1 MSDFVFAIPLHRDD
15 LFEAPTRNQ
24 YVVENVYNTRDLK
37 IQLQDLK
44 VSVRENGDS
53 FVLQGGFDVIF
64 SLLGEF
70 NTGAT
75 TDMKQAAIEIAMTG
89 MGSLVDQLSVLLG
102 NAGQHLA
109 EDERTESLNKMKMI
123 LYLLCQLTQKVENE
137 QSIFDPVTGGKA
149 KGKKKTRDD
158 DGTVGNWE
166 FDRPRIVSMIYNLF
180 QLNLNLLFEPPIM
193 EDEVLDLVGFTL
205 FKICENPTMGQ
216 VKCKDIRLSLIQV
229 LGTMNKKFNYTHSC
243 CLQMIQQLKQHEHL
257 VSVFSQATEVM
268 VKEFG
273 CTGMVME
280 LVREISRVDMKVS
293 KIFNLFLKYIS

>member
-1 MSDFVFAIPLHRDD
+1 MSHFVFAIPLQRDD

-37 IQLQDLK
+37 IQLQDLQ
-44 VSVRENGDS
+44 VSVREQGAN
-53 FVLQGGFDVIF
+53 FVLSGGFDVVF

-75 TDMKQAAIEIAMTG
+75 SDMKQKGIEITMTG
-89 MGSLVDQLSVLLG
+89 MASLVDQLSNLLG

-109 EDERTESLNKMKMI
+109 EDERLQSLNQMKMI

-149 KGKKKTRDD
+149 KGGKKKTRDD
-158 DGTVGNWE
+158 DTIGNWE

-180 QLNLNLLFEPPIM
+180 QLNLNLLFEPPVM

-243 CLQMIQQLKQHEHL
+243 CLKMTQELKQHEHL
-257 VSVFSQATEVM
+257 VTVFSQATEM
-268 VKEFG
+268 FTKEFG

-280 LVREISRVDMKVS
+280 MVREISRVDMKVRT
-293 KIFNLFLKYIS
+293 